1 MSKLKTGTTIG
12 GSTAWH
18 AGNHGTGSGLD
29 ADTLDGQEGTYYLN
43 DGDFTSNGFMKRTA
57 AGVYTVDT
65 NTYLTA
71 ETSHADVLVDGDF
84 ASAGFMKTDGSGNYS
99 VDSNS
104 YLTAETSHADVL
116 VDGDFTSNGFM
127 KRTAAGVY
135 SVDTASYLS
144 LAGGIVTGDTTIKAI
159 LTVGD
164 SANESPPVPG
174 DLRIYDTG
182 NNALQILGDGANSFL
197 FDLLGTSS
205 VGLITLKDFRLT
217 VNNSLGV
224 GTAASSTDGE
234 IRATDNITAYY
245 SSDRRLKENIEPIE
259 NAVEK
264 VKAISGVRFDWTEDY
279 IKERGGEDEYFLR
292 KKDVGVIA
300 QEIQEVLPEVVA
312 KREDTTLA
320 VRYEKIVPLLIQAI
334 KEQQEEIDKLKEI
347 LNES

>member
-135 SVDTASYLS
+135 TVDTNTYLTNVVS
-144 LAGGIVTGDTTIKAI
+144 DTSPQLGGNLD
-159 LTVGD
+159 
-164 SANESPPVPG
+164 
-174 DLRIYDTG
+174 G
-182 NNALQILGDGANSFL
+182 NSK
-197 FDLLGTSS
+197 S
-205 VGLITLKDFRLT
+205 
-217 VNNSLGV
+217 
-224 GTAASSTDGE
+224 
-234 IRATDNITAYY
+234 
-245 SSDRRLKENIEPIE
+245 
-259 NAVEK
+259 
-264 VKAISGVRFDWTEDY
+264 ISGVTDLTISGDISLSNGAITGVDYFTFNDPGPNEGISWGGGNFSIYESPDDLTTNSAGNLQFVVKSVSPPLRAMTITTSGNVNTSGDVELITNGKAVKVNNTPGTWSMYTDTAGDLIFD
-279 IKERGGEDEYFLR
+279 F
-292 KKDVGVIA
+292 A
-300 QEIQEVLPEVVA
+300 
-312 KREDTTLA
+312 
-320 VRYEKIVPLLIQAI
+320 
-334 KEQQEEIDKLKEI
+334 
-347 LNES
+347 